1 MQRAYSWAPRWLAH
15 INRLPLTVKRTFD
28 VQLSR
33 GFEQSATILQPAS
46 ICCFLL
52 NIQNVSPAH
61 APSLLMTV
69 SCTPR
74 RKSRTEQA
82 PASGDQI
89 PTINSLLIEPGAVS
103 FALVGPAES
112 ANSGV
117 GGVSLLPRSLVSSF
131 GRLPGAAVAG
141 VTATCK
147 IDGGWIEPLTGSEE
161 TCSGSTLDFGRLVW
175 LLQSGSNRLA
185 TGDER
190 IDLWISREW
199 AKV

>member
-15 INRLPLTVKRTFD
+15 INRLPLTVKRTLD

-33 GFEQSATILQPAS
+33 EFEQSAMILQPAS
-46 ICCFLL
+46 VCCFLL

-89 PTINSLLIEPGAVS
+89 PMIISLLIEPGVAP
-103 FALVGPAES
+103 FTLGCPAES
-112 ANSGV
+112 AGSGV
-117 GGVSLLPRSLVSSF
+117 CGVSLPLGFLVPSS
-131 GRLPGAAVAG
+131 GPSPGADVAS
-141 VTATCK
+141 VAATFK
-147 IDGGWIEPLTGSEE
+147 IDVG
-161 TCSGSTLDFGRLVW
+161 
-175 LLQSGSNRLA
+175 
-185 TGDER
+185 
-190 IDLWISREW
+190 
-199 AKV
+199 